1 MRKFFLGLLPI
12 AWPVLLFFIV
22 VGAHW
27 AAFDRFG
34 SDIPNWDQWDAEGL
48 NLLAPWFEH
57 DHFVAHLFQ
66 PHNEHRVV
74 VTKLQNLVLTL
85 ANGQWDARLESVFN
99 ATLHAA
105 LAVAFWIAGWRWLAG
120 SKRRTVLLALLFAA
134 LAALFAAPVAWQN
147 ILGGFHSQQYWL
159 LLFSFAAMV
168 LLPFASPWGARWWAG
183 ALAAGVAL
191 LTMGSGFFAALVVF
205 GLVALRLAKG
215 AITFRGAWPTVVLT
229 LALVAIGWVTRVE
242 VDYHQALKAKNA
254 QDFFLSI
261 LHSLQWPAPRA
272 YSSLAAVL
280 WLPWLLVAWRALRAK
295 TESRDAL
302 AIVAL
307 GGWVLAQIIATA
319 YARGV
324 GGDYPASRYMD
335 TLAFGTAANVLALAW
350 LLARPTTSR
359 ALTFV
364 RATFGVAWL
373 GVFAWGVTDLGRL
386 AIMVEMPDVKRFYV
400 KAEAHMRGYLAT
412 NDPAQLDFPDI
423 PYPGAASLIER
434 LNHASLAALLPVS
447 IRAPLALRPANAS
460 AAFVAN
466 FATPLHLNTAPRRG
480 LSSNIGALVSIP
492 SWGSF
497 NERGPAATGT
507 WTSAPLTSPLG
518 AWLKFEVAGDLGR
531 EGVTLEL
538 RDAATHSFLTAIR
551 PEKIP
556 GNTWRAVYVPAP
568 RAPFVVV
575 ARDESTQHWLAF
587 GAPVEMG
594 SLSYLAWQCAKN
606 GWLVFQIA
614 VGTTTLL
621 GFTAL
626 TLRRTGRPTSA

>member
-12 AWPVLLFFIV
+12 AWPVCLFFIV

-27 AAFDRFG
+27 AAFDQFG
-34 SDIPNWDQWDAEGL
+34 SDLPNWDQWDAEGL
-48 NLLAPWFEH
+48 NLLAPWFEQ

-105 LAVAFWIAGWRWLAG
+105 LAVAFWIAGWRWLTG
-120 SKRRTVLLALLFAA
+120 SKRRTVLFPFLFAA
-134 LAALFAAPVAWQN
+134 LAALFATPVAWQN

-168 LLPFASPWGARWWAG
+168 LLPCAPPGNARWWAG
-183 ALAAGVAL
+183 ALAAGLAL

-205 GLVALRLAKG
+205 GVVAFRWLKN
-215 AITFRGAWPTVVLT
+215 AIPFRAAWPTLM
-229 LALVAIGWVTRVE
+229 LALVLTAIGWFTRVE

-272 YSSLAAVL
+272 YPWLAAVL
-280 WLPWLLVAWRALRAK
+280 WLPWVFVAWRVLLTK
-295 TESRDAL
+295 VESRAAL
-302 AIVAL
+302 AIAAL
-307 GGWVLAQIIATA
+307 GGWVLAQIVATA

-335 TLAFGTAANVLALAW
+335 TLAFGTAANTLALGW
-350 LLARPTTSR
+350 LLAGAVTSR
-359 ALTFV
+359 GMTIV
-364 RATFGVAWL
+364 RATFGAAWL
-373 GVFAWGVTDLGRL
+373 GVFAWGVYDLGHL
-386 AIMVEMPDVKRFYV
+386 AITVEMPDVRRFYV

-412 NDPAQLDFPDI
+412 SDPAQLDFPDI

-434 LNHASLAALLPVS
+434 LNHPSLTALLPVS
-447 IRAPLALRPANAS
+447 IRAPLALKTEKGSP
-460 AAFVAN
+460 AFVKN
-466 FATPLHLNTAPRRG
+466 FATPLQLDTAPRRG

-497 NERGPAATGT
+497 NASGPAATGM
-507 WTSAPLTSPLG
+507 WTSKPLTSPLG
-518 AWLKFEVAGDLGR
+518 AWLKFEVAGDVDCGD
-531 EGVTLEL
+531 VSLEL
-538 RDAATHSFLTAIR
+538 RDAATHAFLNTIQPA
-551 PEKIP
+551 KIP
-556 GNTWRAVYVPAP
+556 GNAWRAVYVPAP

-575 ARDESTQHWLAF
+575 ARDESAQHWLAF

-594 SLSYLAWQCAKN
+594 SLSYFAWQCAKN
-606 GWLVFQIA
+606 GWLVFEIA
-614 VGTTTLL
+614 VGATTLL
-621 GFTAL
+621 GFAAL
-626 TLRRTGRPTSA
+626 TLRRTGRPASG